1 MGKAKMTKSGGYH
14 DTRFAFD
21 PRREVLWKT
30 LCSCYFQRFVP
41 KEACVLELGAG
52 YGHFINN
59 IDCTRKIALDIWGGM
74 LDYLSPDVEGHIGNA
89 TDLSCIP
96 DNSVDFVLASNFFE
110 HLTQNDFA
118 KILEQ
123 LRVKLKPGGTLT
135 IVQPNFRFA
144 YREYFDDYTHISIYT
159 DRSIMDFLTLNGFS
173 VIECIPRFLPLTLKS
188 RIPVLPFLI
197 SLYLAFPFKP
207 LGKQMLVRAKVAE

>member
-1 MGKAKMTKSGGYH
+1 
-14 DTRFAFD
+14 
-21 PRREVLWKT
+21 
-30 LCSCYFQRFVP
+30 
-41 KEACVLELGAG
+41 
-52 YGHFINN
+52 
-59 IDCTRKIALDIWGGM
+59 M
-74 LDYLSPDVEGHIGNA
+74 LDYLSPGVEGHVGTA

-118 KILEQ
+118 IILEQ

-188 RIPVLPFLI
+188 RIPVLPILI